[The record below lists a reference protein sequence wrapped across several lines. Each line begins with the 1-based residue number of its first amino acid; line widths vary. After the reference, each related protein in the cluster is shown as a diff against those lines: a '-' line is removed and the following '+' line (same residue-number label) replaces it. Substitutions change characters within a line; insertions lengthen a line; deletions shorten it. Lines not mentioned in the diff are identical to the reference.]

1 MKVSGNEISYGFAD
15 CVFGQC
21 FLAWFDGKICQLSF
35 FDSAEYETAIFKEKY
50 AGNKITQNNE
60 RASEMANR
68 IFNKHERLPMQLE
81 GTEFQMRVWEALSE
95 IPVNTTTTYADIADK
110 VGKPK
115 AVRAV
120 GSAVGANPIAFM
132 IPCHRVIRTDGEL
145 GGYRWGLDIKKKML
159 AFEKT
164 IGA

>member
-21 FLAWFDGKICQLSF
+21 FLAWCDGKIFQLSF
-35 FDSAEYETAIFKEKY
+35 FDSAEYETANFLEKNT
-50 AGNKITQNNE
+50 GNKITQNNDKA
-60 RASEMANR
+60 RDMANR
-68 IFNKHERLPMQLE
+68 IFNRHERLPIQLD
-81 GTEFQMRVWEALSE
+81 GTEFQLRVWEALSE
-95 IPVNTTTTYADIADK
+95 IPVNTTTTYADIAEK
-110 VGKPK
+110 IGKPK

-120 GSAVGANPIAFM
+120 GSAVGANPIAYM

-145 GGYRWGLDIKKKML
+145 GGYRWGLEIKKKML